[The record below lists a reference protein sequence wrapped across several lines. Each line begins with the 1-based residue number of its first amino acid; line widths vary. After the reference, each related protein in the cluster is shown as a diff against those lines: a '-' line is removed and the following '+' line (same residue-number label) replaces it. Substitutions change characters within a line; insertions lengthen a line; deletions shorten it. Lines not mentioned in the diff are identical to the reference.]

1 MFTTIFNKLQTFEE
15 HHQVL
20 FSLIVVFGVILVSW
34 GFEKILE
41 EYIFPHR
48 PFYGYVMAISIGLFM
63 LWLTKHVI
71 LKVM

>member
-1 MFTTIFNKLQTFEE
+1 MFNTLFNKLQTFEE

-20 FSLIVVFGVILVSW
+20 FALIVVFGVILVSW

-48 PFYGYVMAISIGLFM
+48 PFYGYVLAITIGLFL